1 MKAIKSVVLLGMLGG
16 FTLLSLLSSQGE
28 ESHFYIKGDLGG
40 NLTSDSQGSIR
51 GDPAFGDIFGTRN
64 IGFKVRFDPG
74 ERAGLACGY
83 QITDWFAAEGEIG
96 AIVNEVES
104 RNRFPLPGVGF
115 RDGTFANVPFL
126 FNVKLQYPNHT
137 HWTPYIG
144 AGLGI
149 SAAILDADILVA
161 SSTLTDFQR
170 VHTTGADAVFAYQA
184 FAGLRY
190 RLNERMGLSVE
201 YRYVAT
207 EAPEWDLGDHA
218 KLSFGRIE
226 THAFSL
232 AFDYRF

>member
-1 MKAIKSVVLLGMLGG
+1 MKEIKSIVLSGILSA
-16 FTLLSLLSSQGE
+16 FPLLSLLTAQGE

-51 GDPAFGDIFGTRN
+51 GDPAFGSIFGTRN
-64 IGFKVRFDPG
+64 MGFKVRFDPG

-96 AIVNEVES
+96 AMVNELNGLGLRE
-104 RNRFPLPGVGF
+104 
-115 RDGTFANVPFL
+115 GTFANVPFL
-126 FNVKLQYPNHT
+126 FNLKLQYPNHT

-149 SAAILDADILVA
+149 SAAIVDADILLA
-161 SSTLTDFQR
+161 SNTFTDFQR
-170 VHTTGADAVFAYQA
+170 VHTSGADAVFAYQA

-207 EAPEWDLGDHA
+207 EAPEWDLENVGGA
-218 KLSFGRIE
+218 RATLSFGRIE